1 MGDRAK
7 RPLNKSAVRA
17 ADDDLYQNHADDPR
31 PNALYDADGNRKPL
45 DPDDPDQ
52 AGLRQEWMD
61 AYQANGG
68 DTEKSDISG
77 TPTGQV
83 VLPCGQRAR
92 VNPVIVGVPVE
103 LDESGDE
110 ADNEPET
117 GDESEEAE
125 DEGDESTDG
134 SQDDGD
140 DWDAP
145 EPDESADEE

>member
-7 RPLNKSAVRA
+7 RPLNKSAVKA

-31 PNALYDADGNRKPL
+31 PNALYDANGNRKPL
-45 DPDDPDQ
+45 NPDDPGQ

-68 DTEKSDISG
+68 DTEKSDVSG
-77 TPTGQV
+77 APTGQV

-103 LDESGDE
+103 LDESV
-110 ADNEPET
+110 NEPEPE
-117 GDESEEAE
+117 ESE

-134 SQDDGD
+134 SQDDGEA
-140 DWDAP
+140 WDAP
-145 EPDESADEE
+145 EPDRGADEE